1 MSLFFVLCVFVPF
14 STHLGEL
21 AVVPTCVLK
30 KSAVFLDFFAVFP
43 RVVFRVPLRRY
54 ENNMLN
60 EVEILK
66 MMGKGKHV
74 GSITMCWKTK
84 SEKVEKKGRQE

>member
-30 KSAVFLDFFAVFP
+30 KSAVFLDIFAVFP
-43 RVVFRVPLRRY
+43 RVVFRVAPYRGDRNLAMFDFRFSSCFFRSR
-54 ENNMLN
+54 LGSN
-60 EVEILK
+60 ES
-66 MMGKGKHV
+66 V
-74 GSITMCWKTK
+74 GVSLYSKPKLDT
-84 SEKVEKKGRQE
+84 